1 MTRDQAIK
9 LILMRCG
16 MRQNDKLLQA
26 ACVEEMQLAQQT
38 KLERAGFK
46 PWFLISETESTI
58 TMPFEER
65 IPLPK
70 GFLQEYEEDCLWIR
84 PFDETTEDVE
94 GAVLPPWGLVNKDD
108 YDTNMVRRYGTNAP
122 HAYAIVNNYIILTPT
137 PQGTFSLKM
146 KYYKA
151 GALITADYGA
161 TEGAT
166 SNVWL
171 DNAPDWLIGET
182 GAVIAGQYIKDEATA
197 AQFRQQAAD
206 ARSAVMIEHT
216 ARDEANRMR
225 NMGDD

>member
-1 MTRDQAIK
+1 MTRDQAIE

-16 MRQNDKLLQA
+16 MRQNDKTLQR
-26 ACVEEMQLAQQT
+26 ACVLELQLAQQS

-46 PWFLISETESTI
+46 PWFLISETESTV
-58 TMPFEER
+58 TMPLEER
-65 IPLPK
+65 IPLPR

-84 PFDETTEDVE
+84 SWDEDQEEVE
-94 GAVLPPWGLVNKDD
+94 GYVPPPYRVIVKDD
-108 YDTNMVRRYGTNAP
+108 YDTNKVRLYESNWPR
-122 HAYAIVNNYIILTPT
+122 AYAIVNNYLILTPA
-137 PQGTFSLKM
+137 PQGTFMLKM

-151 GALITADYGA
+151 GTLITADYGT

-197 AQFRQQAAD
+197 AQFRQQADA